1 MYLVIRSIEVLGCG
15 GNLYLLIVYDV
26 DVKRVNK
33 VHKFLKTFLHWRQNS
48 VFEGEVSISQF
59 KKIKSGIKEIV
70 NKDKDSI
77 LIYNLK
83 DRKNFQLEVIG
94 IEKNPIELIL

>member
-1 MYLVIRSIEVLGCG
+1 M
-15 GNLYLLIVYDV
+15 YLLIVYDV
-26 DVKRVNK
+26 DVERVNK
-33 VHKFLKTFLHWRQNS
+33 VHKFLKLFLHWRQNS

-83 DRKNFQLEVIG
+83 DRKNFKLEVIG
-94 IEKNPIELIL
+94 IEKNPIEFIL

>member
-1 MYLVIRSIEVLGCG
+1 M
-15 GNLYLLIVYDV
+15 YLLIVYDIDV
-26 DVKRVNK
+26 DRVNK
-33 VHKFLKTFLHWRQNS
+33 VHKFLKQYLHWRQNS

-59 KKIKSGIKEIV
+59 KILKSGLKDIANKE
-70 NKDKDSI
+70 KDSI

-83 DRKNFQLEVIG
+83 DRKNFKLEVIG